1 MYKTQSVGFPSLT
14 PTYGL
19 GSSARTGAA
28 ILISSPR
35 CRIGSQSR
43 IYSWMNNHGQG
54 EVYKEYLLK
63 TLGNQPR
70 VNNPLSIIY
79 T

>member
-1 MYKTQSVGFPSLT
+1 MSKTQSVGFPSLT

-35 CRIGSQSR
+35 CRIGSQGR
-43 IYSWMNNHGQG
+43 IFNWMNARGQG
-54 EVYKEYLLK
+54 EAYKNFLLQ
-63 TLGNQPR
+63 TLGPQPK